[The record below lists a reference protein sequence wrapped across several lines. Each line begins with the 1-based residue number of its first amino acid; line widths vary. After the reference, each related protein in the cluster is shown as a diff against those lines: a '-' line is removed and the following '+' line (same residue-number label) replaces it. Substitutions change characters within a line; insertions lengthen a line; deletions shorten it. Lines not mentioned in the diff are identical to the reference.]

1 MSDTHPP
8 SQRSLKPGTP
18 VVLFGVPFDVVTIS
32 QTIAFVGQMIASKRP
47 HQLVMADVGFVVRA
61 LKDVEVHRILI
72 EAHLILCDGMPLFL
86 ASQRLGN
93 PLPELIAGFDLVPA
107 LLRAAEENG
116 WRVFFLGGKEEI
128 VRRALDNLRAQYPR
142 LTVAGHLSPPQAPLA
157 EMDNAGICRAIREAK
172 PDILLISLGC
182 PKQEM
187 WLNMHCRALGVPVS
201 IGIGHTIDFLAGAIP
216 RAPMWLQRFGL
227 ERAFWLMREPRRLFW
242 RYMTDLWFFTWH
254 FVVQWWKFHVHR
266 RRVARYRRL
275 TVVAEKTES
284 GFELVMLP
292 PRFDAAVVRDHEWL
306 WKCLIVSPSHLVFD
320 MTHVQFIDSTGVG
333 LLVRLHKNLAAA
345 NCQFLL
351 AKLSPIALQSLE
363 RLHMQELLTIV
374 TDLNAAKSVIAAR
387 TGEVRAA
394 VALDLSAA
402 PKPLAWHGEITAV
415 NVEAVRHLS
424 ESDLESCAAELK
436 NVVID
441 LSDVT
446 FISSAGVGLMGRL
459 KKHGRLRGVEVLF
472 INAQSDVLKVIR
484 TFRLE
489 QYLFGGSKP
498 ESL

>member
-8 SQRSLKPGTP
+8 SQRKLKPGTP

-72 EAHLILCDGMPLFL
+72 EAHLILCDGMPLLL

-93 PLPELIAGFDLVPA
+93 PLPELVAGFDLVPA
-107 LLRAAEENG
+107 LLSAAEKNG

-128 VRRALDNLRAQYPR
+128 VRRALDNLRAQHPR
-142 LTVAGHLSPPQAPLA
+142 LTVAGHLSPPSAPLA

-254 FVVQWWKFHVHR
+254 FVVQWWEFHVHR

-292 PRFDAAVVRDHEWL
+292 PRLRHHGLQATTGDHRFVAALKFAH
-306 WKCLIVSPSHLVFD
+306 
-320 MTHVQFIDSTGVG
+320 
-333 LLVRLHKNLAAA
+333 AAA
-345 NCQFLL
+345 AF
-351 AKLSPIALQSLE
+351 
-363 RLHMQELLTIV
+363 
-374 TDLNAAKSVIAAR
+374 
-387 TGEVRAA
+387 AA
-394 VALDLSAA
+394 VAQVTDFLCQGRRHRALFPRPGPHQPGLVLTRSSTPSPGVCNRWMLSC
-402 PKPLAWHGEITAV
+402 
-415 NVEAVRHLS
+415 RRS
-424 ESDLESCAAELK
+424 R
-436 NVVID
+436 
-441 LSDVT
+441 
-446 FISSAGVGLMGRL
+446 SSTTP
-459 KKHGRLRGVEVLF
+459 
-472 INAQSDVLKVIR
+472 S
-484 TFRLE
+484 
-489 QYLFGGSKP
+489 
-498 ESL
+498 